1 MYSLQFLEGILIPLG
16 VCVVLPVLVV
26 WLVMRKKTNETNR
39 RTEVM
44 LAAIE
49 KGSDVNAEKLLGL
62 FDKTGKPTK
71 TTRTALKE
79 KLMKKLLTAFILMGI
94 GIAFGIYA
102 LLMSIQGGSNTN
114 DLAAYSFVSAVLLLV
129 GAAFLISY
137 FISRKFLAE
146 ELGLEDKSGEAGA
159 GAPEE
164 GDNAQQDGT
173 EQPAAA
179 EKEN

>member
-1 MYSLQFLEGILIPLG
+1 MQFLVDILIPLG

-39 RTEVM
+39 RTEIM

-49 KGSDVNAEKLLGL
+49 KGSDVNAEKLLDL

-79 KLMKKLLTAFILMGI
+79 KLMKKLLTSFILMGI

-137 FISRKFLAE
+137 FISRRFMAE
-146 ELGLEDKSGEAGA
+146 ELGLADKGGETEA

-164 GDNAQQDGT
+164 GDNARQDGA
-173 EQPAAA
+173 EQPATA

>member
-1 MYSLQFLEGILIPLG
+1 MYSLQFLEDILIPLG

-49 KGSDVNAEKLLGL
+49 KGSDINAEKLLGL

-71 TTRTALKE
+71 TTRTALKGR
-79 KLMKKLLTAFILMGI
+79 LMGKLLASFILMGI

-146 ELGLEDKSGEAGA
+146 ELGLADKSGETEA

-164 GDNAQQDGT
+164 GDNARQDGA

>member
-137 FISRKFLAE
+137 FISRRFMAE
-146 ELGLEDKSGEAGA
+146 ELGLADKSGETEA

-164 GDNAQQDGT
+164 GDNARQDGA

>member
-71 TTRTALKE
+71 TTRTTLKE
-79 KLMKKLLTAFILMGI
+79 RLMGKLLASFILMGI

-146 ELGLEDKSGEAGA
+146 ELGLEDKSGETGA
-159 GAPEE
+159 GTPEE
-164 GDNAQQDGT
+164 GDTARQDGA
-173 EQPAAA
+173 EQPATA

>member
-1 MYSLQFLEGILIPLG
+1 MYSLQFLEDILIPLG

-71 TTRTALKE
+71 TMRTALKE
-79 KLMKKLLTAFILMGI
+79 RLMGKLLASFILMGI

-146 ELGLEDKSGEAGA
+146 ELGLADKSGETEA

-164 GDNAQQDGT
+164 GDNARQDGA

>member
-1 MYSLQFLEGILIPLG
+1 MQFLVDILIPLG

-39 RTEVM
+39 RTEV
-44 LAAIE
+44 IE

-79 KLMKKLLTAFILMGI
+79 RLMGKLLASFILMGI

-137 FISRKFLAE
+137 FISRRFMAE
-146 ELGLEDKSGEAGA
+146 ELGLADKGGETEA

-164 GDNAQQDGT
+164 GDTAQQDGA
-173 EQPAAA
+173 EQPATA

>member
-1 MYSLQFLEGILIPLG
+1 MYSLQFLEDILIPLG

-164 GDNAQQDGT
+164 GDNARQDGA
-173 EQPAAA
+173 EQPATA

>member
-1 MYSLQFLEGILIPLG
+1 MYSLQFLEDILIPLG

-71 TTRTALKE
+71 TTSTALKE
-79 KLMKKLLTAFILMGI
+79 RLMGKLLASFILMGI

-146 ELGLEDKSGEAGA
+146 ELGLADKSGETEA

-164 GDNAQQDGT
+164 GDNARQDGA